1 MPDEGECRC
10 DQCNGYENYIVT
22 CDVCEGEG
30 ATTVEC
36 PKCLGEGGGFWK
48 VCSECDNELEILG
61 QCSGGCVDGQIE
73 KECDEPAPHTW
84 TSYTCSICGDAEWN
98 IRGDDERAMI
108 ACEQHEVHCKHK

>member
-1 MPDEGECRC
+1 MPDEEECRC

-48 VCSECDNELEILG
+48 GCSECDNELEILR

-84 TSYTCSICGDAEWN
+84 TRYTCSICGEVEWN
-98 IRGDDERAMI
+98 IRGDDESAMI